1 MPEEV
6 LGFDVVVV
14 GSGIAGLTMAL
25 EIARAGKDVAV
36 VTKKRLE
43 DSSTNWAQGGIAG
56 VLDSSNQAAIERH
69 IDDTISAGAG
79 VCDEELVR
87 DVISEAAV
95 RIRALIEEGVPFER
109 KSDGEYDLA
118 KEGGH
123 QEKRILHVKD
133 RTGEAIETT
142 LIERLKQ
149 QNVTIL
155 EQWMAID
162 LVMRK
167 RGQPQNGV
175 RGIWCLDAEG
185 NVHTICCRA
194 LVLAT
199 GGAGQLWRETTN
211 PSVATGAGVAMAHRA
226 GAGVKHLEFI
236 QFHPTALAIQGKR
249 PFLITEA
256 LRGHGAILMTI
267 EGHQIF
273 RKEGGEPENHS
284 YMLEKDPRGSLATRD
299 IVARTTDQI
308 LKKSGEPH
316 ALLVT
321 EHLDSKDLKNRFPT
335 IADKLQAHG
344 IQFGPDPIPVT
355 PAAHYIVGGIDVGKN
370 GECITTNGSV
380 YPGLYAIGEVASTGL
395 HGANRLASNSLLE
408 AIVMSHRA
416 RNHLLEHIDEYPL
429 ELKDAPV
436 WRADGLHRLQE
447 HAPIKADRIALRT
460 IMSDD
465 VGLVRRDERLNRALR
480 KLDHTGEEIERTWR
494 ASKPTKGLVELRN
507 MSIVARLVTQAAK
520 KRRNNIGLHYNM
532 DLE

>member
-167 RGQPQNGV
+167 RGQPQDGSTWNLV
-175 RGIWCLDAEG
+175 PR
-185 NVHTICCRA
+185 CR
-194 LVLAT
+194 
-199 GGAGQLWRETTN
+199 R
-211 PSVATGAGVAMAHRA
+211 
-226 GAGVKHLEFI
+226 
-236 QFHPTALAIQGKR
+236 
-249 PFLITEA
+249 
-256 LRGHGAILMTI
+256 
-267 EGHQIF
+267 
-273 RKEGGEPENHS
+273 
-284 YMLEKDPRGSLATRD
+284 
-299 IVARTTDQI
+299 
-308 LKKSGEPH
+308 
-316 ALLVT
+316 
-321 EHLDSKDLKNRFPT
+321 
-335 IADKLQAHG
+335 
-344 IQFGPDPIPVT
+344 
-355 PAAHYIVGGIDVGKN
+355 
-370 GECITTNGSV
+370 
-380 YPGLYAIGEVASTGL
+380 
-395 HGANRLASNSLLE
+395 
-408 AIVMSHRA
+408 
-416 RNHLLEHIDEYPL
+416 
-429 ELKDAPV
+429 
-436 WRADGLHRLQE
+436 
-447 HAPIKADRIALRT
+447 
-460 IMSDD
+460 
-465 VGLVRRDERLNRALR
+465 
-480 KLDHTGEEIERTWR
+480 
-494 ASKPTKGLVELRN
+494 
-507 MSIVARLVTQAAK
+507 
-520 KRRNNIGLHYNM
+520 
-532 DLE
+532 